1 MNFKYNARLVR
12 VIDGD
17 TVELEVDVGFKIQVR
32 ETFRLALVNAPE
44 MRTPEGP
51 MAKEWLTAR
60 LASISLGGSAYP
72 LSIESFKKDKYGRWL
87 VTIYD
92 GTSTVNQ
99 QMLDVGMAVLY

>member
-1 MNFKYNARLVR
+1 MSFKYNARLVR

-32 ETFRLALVNAPE
+32 ETFRLNLINAPE

-51 MAKEWLTAR
+51 IAKDWLTGKLTLLSKAT
-60 LASISLGGSAYP
+60 AAYP
-72 LSIESFKKDKYGRWL
+72 LAIESFKKDKYGRWL

-92 GTSTVNQ
+92 GDVSVNQ

>member
-1 MNFKYNARLVR
+1 MSFKYNARLIR
-12 VIDGD
+12 VVDGD

-32 ETFRLALVNAPE
+32 ETFRLNLINAPE

-51 MAKEWLTAR
+51 IAKDWLTMK
-60 LASISLGGSAYP
+60 LAMMDTPAPYP
-72 LSIESFKKDKYGRWL
+72 LAIESFKKDKYGRWL

-92 GTSTVNQ
+92 GDVSVNQ